1 MSPSHKSSPAPARP
15 AFQQWAMSPSHLSV
29 SVMQWLLLII
39 YYLKD
44 KDQRSRLRQIKA
56 IVCLKLT
63 HLLTTLFIYNL
74 QPTCETWNN
83 HTCIQES
90 LWQSLRPFGA
100 RILSVLAEWIILC
113 LVGRRQSY
121 IKSKLQQCSNTLG
134 LVGYST
140 TIHTLPSYLSSNN
153 KAIMALSLLSV
164 LCIKMQ
170 ILTLLRRSNTFL
182 SFANNM
188 QHLRAVMELVVKSLT
203 LEFLKAWCH
212 QMLKWVKSEILL
224 LLWHL
229 THLSASSATNLNID
243 THPAHQHLTLKG
255 DQNTFQ
261 DHLHPHLMFVFE
273 LIIVASAL
281 LVILGSEDQ
290 ELGNGFS
297 RNIVLVLTWQQN
309 ILQSTEQ
316 SNILWWA
323 VKYSR
328 WCSGL
333 EFLINISLHN
343 NFSID
348 TGLLHAPKHS

>member
-1 MSPSHKSSPAPARP
+1 MRGEDVGGSDHGSWAHVVTLSEQTLQTLRSQVRDRGEERWSITIMSHVLMSPPHKSSPAPARP

-121 IKSKLQQCSNTLG
+121 IKSKLQQGSNTLG

-140 TIHTLPSYLSSNN
+140 TIHT
-153 KAIMALSLLSV
+153 
-164 LCIKMQ
+164 
-170 ILTLLRRSNTFL
+170 
-182 SFANNM
+182 
-188 QHLRAVMELVVKSLT
+188 H
-203 LEFLKAWCH
+203 
-212 QMLKWVKSEILL
+212 
-224 LLWHL
+224 
-229 THLSASSATNLNID
+229 
-243 THPAHQHLTLKG
+243 
-255 DQNTFQ
+255 
-261 DHLHPHLMFVFE
+261 
-273 LIIVASAL
+273 SAL
-281 LVILGSEDQ
+281 LSQ
-290 ELGNGFS
+290 F
-297 RNIVLVLTWQQN
+297 
-309 ILQSTEQ
+309 
-316 SNILWWA
+316 
-323 VKYSR
+323 
-328 WCSGL
+328 
-333 EFLINISLHN
+333 
-343 NFSID
+343 
-348 TGLLHAPKHS
+348 